1 MFQIDDDVNL
11 FYINESGQVTTP
23 YPPSSLHLYKFR
35 DPAMM
40 DTPAMLQVGSWV
52 YPLVPG
58 KSPVLQSSA
67 GSYMFPDLDDS
78 LSGIIV
84 MYRKG
89 RRIHTSNGTIS
100 FSIQSHIPV
109 SAN

>member
-1 MFQIDDDVNL
+1 MEDPPSYSEATGSLPSDALVLFQIDDNVSL

-58 KSPVLQSSA
+58 KSPVLQSSS

-78 LSGIIV
+78 LSGEE
-84 MYRKG
+84 
-89 RRIHTSNGTIS
+89 
-100 FSIQSHIPV
+100 F
-109 SAN
+109 